1 NTFRGYMPLLMNIYS
16 LKATDEVAFSISVQI
31 QVATVARCRDVHIN
45 TAWAFVLK
53 LFNWLKILRC
63 LFQLLGNL
71 FGCDGSVLFLILAPV
86 STVLIQQFPY
96 CPCHFNVPPLCFEVF
111 SAMYCRTQAFRLNR
125 KQHTA
130 DSFCS

>member
-1 NTFRGYMPLLMNIYS
+1 
-16 LKATDEVAFSISVQI
+16 
-31 QVATVARCRDVHIN
+31 RDVHIN

-71 FGCDGSVLFLILAPV
+71 LGCDGSVLFLILAPV

-111 SAMYCRTQAFRLNR
+111 SAMYRRTQAFRLNR

-130 DSFCS
+130 DSFCSYSYHTTHTALFSLLVEVLFQSFFRSFYFTL